1 MVLSPGAKLGVYEIL
16 SVLGSGGMGEVYRAR
31 DTKLHREVALKVLP
45 APMAHNAERMARF
58 EREAQVLAS
67 LNHPNIAAIYGLEES
82 NGASALVMELVEG
95 RTLAELL
102 ETGKSKLQ
110 NGSSNIGPSSDFALS
125 SFDPL
130 PIARQIAEALE
141 YAHERGIVHRDLK
154 PANLKLTPE
163 GAVKIL
169 DFGLAKALEGEQ
181 AKGDVSSS
189 PTISGL
195 ATQAG
200 IILGTAAYMSPEQ
213 AKGKAVD
220 RRADIWAFGCVL
232 YEMLTGLQAFSGET
246 TTDVLAAVV
255 RAEPEWNA
263 LPAKTPIA
271 IQKLLRRCLIKEP
284 KQRLRDIGEARITI
298 EETLSGAPD
307 AGTGPSL
314 HPGQVLVPVG
324 EGPPEPTGST
334 TKVSPQLFGRRVL
347 PWALAGILA
356 LALVALIIGQS
367 WRGRVQP
374 FWTGVML
381 GGSVVSIFPRLS
393 PDGHLLAFIAKDPD
407 DVMQLWVMQPD
418 SGNRIMLTH
427 IREKGLVT
435 RVSWSPDGSRIYYDR
450 WYDQPNG
457 IYSVP
462 ALGGDE
468 QLVVENA
475 EFPEALPD
483 GSLLIARRNPENR
496 YQVFH
501 YWPETGQSQAYPVA
515 VNGLSDV
522 NYVRAIPSGREA
534 LVIGTKLGPE
544 ADTAA
549 HLWVVDLA
557 TGKMRQL
564 PEDYPGEFSGF
575 NSAVAATRDGKDA
588 VISTMR
594 GNIYRVA
601 AVALDGHGP
610 TRTLLEMVHPVFALD
625 TGPDGSVY
633 LDQSDRGSELVR
645 FSAQGG
651 HAEKVAAISNPA
663 VGEHDEGEYFTV
675 LPDGRV
681 VWAERIAS
689 RTRLI
694 LVEPGKVPS
703 PLINTTEDTAG
714 PMTPVG
720 SDQLAFMVGA
730 PPRHTIALAALA
742 NGRTTRRL
750 PFDQGAVTGLA
761 TSPDS
766 KTLYC
771 LAGGMVWA
779 VPLAGGEPRKIRT
792 GDGIAVDA
800 ATQSLVIEVREPP
813 NSRLVRVP
821 LNGGPQQE
829 IVGPFHLGY
838 YIDAGSIRNGKLVA
852 PMGAPTW
859 YWPPGIFDLAAGK
872 SARIPLDY
880 VSDFHHMTWTPDGR
894 IIGLTDDWKA
904 NIWKFTPQSK

>member
-1 MVLSPGAKLGVYEIL
+1 MVPSSGAKLGVYEIL
-16 SVLGSGGMGEVYRAR
+16 SLLGSGGMGEVYRAR

-45 APMAHNAERMARF
+45 APMAHNTERMARF

-95 RTLAELL
+95 RTLAERLAAGEPQDRRPPLSPLL
-102 ETGKSKLQ
+102 NEEGKREAR
-110 NGSSNIGPSSDFALS
+110 GGGEALS
-125 SFDPL
+125 LDEAL

-154 PANLKLTPE
+154 PANLKITPE
-163 GAVKIL
+163 GMVKIL
-169 DFGLAKALEGEQ
+169 DFGLAKALEGEH
-181 AKGDVSSS
+181 AAGDVSSS

-213 AKGKAVD
+213 AKGKPVD

-232 YEMLTGLQAFSGET
+232 YEMLTGRQAFCGET
-246 TTDVLAAVV
+246 STDVLAAVV
-255 RAEPEWNA
+255 RAEPEWNV
-263 LPAKTPIA
+263 LPATTPIA

-298 EETLSGAPD
+298 EETLSGADGRPPL
-307 AGTGPSL
+307 GPLLSE
-314 HPGQVLVPVG
+314 
-324 EGPPEPTGST
+324 EGKREARGGATW
-334 TKVSPQLFGRRVL
+334 RRAL
-347 PWALAGILA
+347 PWALSGILA
-356 LALVALIIGQS
+356 LALVALIIGQA

-374 FWTGVML
+374 SWTGEML
-381 GGSVVSIFPRLS
+381 GGPVISIFPRLS
-393 PDGHLLAFIAKDPD
+393 PDGRLLAFIAKDPD
-407 DVMQLWVMQPD
+407 DVMQLWVMQPE

-427 IREKGLVT
+427 NRERGLVQS
-435 RVSWSPDGSRIYYDR
+435 VSWSPDGSRIYYDR

-483 GSLLIARRNPENR
+483 GSLLITRRNPENR

-501 YWPETGQSQAYPVA
+501 YWPETGQSQAYPLATSGAIGVQHM
-515 VNGLSDV
+515 
-522 NYVRAIPSGREA
+522 RAIPGGREA
-534 LVIGTKLGPE
+534 LVIGTELGPGT
-544 ADTAA
+544 DSGA

-564 PEDYPGEFSGF
+564 PEDYSGEFSGF
-575 NSAVAATRDGKDA
+575 YSTVAATRDTKDA
-588 VISTMR
+588 VISTLQ

-610 TRTLLEMVHPVFALD
+610 TRTLLEMVHPVWALD
-625 TGPDGSVY
+625 TGPGGSIY
-633 LDQSDRGSELVR
+633 LDQNDRGSELVR
-645 FSAQGG
+645 FSEQGG
-651 HAEKVAAISNPA
+651 HAEKLAEISNP
-663 VGEHDEGEYFTV
+663 DEGEYFTV

-681 VWAERIAS
+681 VWAERNAS

-694 LVEPGKVPS
+694 LVEPGKDPS
-703 PLINTTEDTAG
+703 PLINTSEETAG

-720 SDQLAFMVGA
+720 SDQLAFMVGT
-730 PPRHTIALAALA
+730 PPRHTIALAALS
-742 NGRTTRRL
+742 NGRITRRL

-761 TSPDS
+761 ASPDS

-821 LNGGPQQE
+821 LSGGPEQE

-859 YWPPGIFDLAAGK
+859 YWPPGIFDLATGK

-880 VSDFHHMTWTPDGR
+880 VSDFHHMTGTPDGR

-904 NIWKFTPQSK
+904 NIWRLTPQGQ

>member
-1 MVLSPGAKLGVYEIL
+1 MVPSSGAKLGVYEIL
-16 SVLGSGGMGEVYRAR
+16 SLLGSGGMGEVYRAR
-31 DTKLHREVALKVLP
+31 DTKLYREVALKVLP
-45 APMAHNAERMARF
+45 APMAHNTERMARF

-82 NGASALVMELVEG
+82 NGARALVMELVEG
-95 RTLAELL
+95 RTLAERLAAGEPQDRRPPLGPLL
-102 ETGKSKLQ
+102 NEEGKREAR
-110 NGSSNIGPSSDFALS
+110 GGGVALS
-125 SFDPL
+125 LDEAL

-154 PANLKLTPE
+154 PANLKITPE
-163 GAVKIL
+163 GMVKIL
-169 DFGLAKALEGEQ
+169 DFGLAKALEGEH
-181 AKGDVSSS
+181 AAGDVSSS
-189 PTISGL
+189 PTISGM

-213 AKGKAVD
+213 AKGKPVD

-232 YEMLTGLQAFSGET
+232 YEMLTGRQAFSGET
-246 TTDVLAAVV
+246 STDVLAAVV

-263 LPAKTPIA
+263 LPATTPIV
-271 IQKLLRRCLIKEP
+271 IQSLLRRCLIKEP

-298 EETLSGAPD
+298 EETLSGADGRPPL
-307 AGTGPSL
+307 GPLLSE
-314 HPGQVLVPVG
+314 
-324 EGPPEPTGST
+324 EGKREARGGATW
-334 TKVSPQLFGRRVL
+334 RRAL
-347 PWALAGILA
+347 PWALSGILA
-356 LALVALIIGQS
+356 AALVALIISQA
-367 WRGRVQP
+367 WRGRPQP
-374 FWTGVML
+374 SWSGVML
-381 GGSVVSIFPRLS
+381 GGPTISIFPRLS
-393 PDGHLLAFIAKDPD
+393 PDGRLLAFIAIDPD

-427 IREKGLVT
+427 SRERGLVT

-483 GSLLIARRNPENR
+483 GSLLITRRNPENR

-515 VNGLSDV
+515 VHGLSDV
-522 NYVRAIPSGREA
+522 NQVRAIPGGRAA

-544 ADTAA
+544 ADTGA

-564 PEDYPGEFSGF
+564 PDDYPGEFSGF
-575 NSAVAATRDGKDA
+575 YSAVAATRDGKDA

-601 AVALDGHGP
+601 AAPLDGHGP

-625 TGPDGSVY
+625 TSPDGSIY

-675 LPDGRV
+675 LPDGHV
-681 VWAERIAS
+681 VWAERTAS

-703 PLINTTEDTAG
+703 PLINTLEDTAG

-720 SDQLAFMVGA
+720 SDQLAFMVA
-730 PPRHTIALAALA
+730 RPPRHTIALAALS
-742 NGRTTRRL
+742 NGSIIRRL
-750 PFDQGAVTGLA
+750 PFDQGEVTSLA

-771 LAGGMVWA
+771 LAGGMIWA

-800 ATQSLVIEVREPP
+800 ATQSLVVEVREPP

-821 LNGGPQQE
+821 LNGGPEQE
-829 IVGPFHLGY
+829 IAGPFHLGY
-838 YIDAGSIRNGKLVA
+838 YIDAGSIWNGKLVA
-852 PMGAPTW
+852 PMGSPTW
-859 YWPPGIFDLAAGK
+859 YWPPGVFDLATGK

-880 VSDFHHMTWTPDGR
+880 VSDFHRMTWTPDGR

-904 NIWKFTPQSK
+904 NIWKFTPQGE

>member
-1 MVLSPGAKLGVYEIL
+1 MVLSSGAKLGVYEIL
-16 SVLGSGGMGEVYRAR
+16 SLLGSGGMGEVYRAR

-82 NGASALVMELVEG
+82 DGASALVMELVQG

-102 ETGKSKLQ
+102 ESGKSKLQ
-110 NGSSNIGPSSDFALS
+110 NGNSNIGPSSDFAFS

-130 PIARQIAEALE
+130 QIARQIAEALE

-154 PANLKLTPE
+154 PANLMATPE

-169 DFGLAKALEGEQ
+169 DFGLAKALEGEH
-181 AKGDVSSS
+181 ATGDVSSS

-232 YEMLTGLQAFSGET
+232 YEMLTGRQAFSGET
-246 TTDVLAAVV
+246 TTDVLAEVV
-255 RAEPEWNA
+255 RAEPEWDA
-263 LPAKTPIA
+263 LPATTPIA

-298 EETLSGAPD
+298 EETLEGTAAPPLSRLVGAEGKGEARSGEGAPL
-307 AGTGPSL
+307 PIW
-314 HPGQVLVPVG
+314 
-324 EGPPEPTGST
+324 
-334 TKVSPQLFGRRVL
+334 RRGL
-347 PWALAGILA
+347 PWALAGVMA

-367 WRGRVQP
+367 WRGRVEP
-374 FWTGVML
+374 SWTGVML
-381 GGSVVSIFPRLS
+381 GGPVISIFPRLS
-393 PDGHLLAFIAKDPD
+393 PDGRLLAFIAKDPD
-407 DVMQLWVMQPD
+407 DVMQLWVMQPE

-427 IREKGLVT
+427 NRERGLVT
-435 RVSWSPDGSRIYYDR
+435 KVSWSPDGSRIYYDR

-483 GSLLIARRNPENR
+483 GSLLITRPNAENR
-496 YQVFH
+496 YQVFR
-501 YWPETGQSQAYPVA
+501 YWPETGQSQAYPVL

-522 NYVRAIPSGREA
+522 NCLRAIPGGLEA

-544 ADTAA
+544 AHTGA

-564 PEDYPGEFSGF
+564 SEDYPGEFSGF
-575 NSAVAATRDGKDA
+575 YSTVAATRDGKDA

-601 AVALDGHGP
+601 AVPLDGHGP

-625 TGPDGSVY
+625 TGPDGSIY

-645 FSAQGG
+645 FPAQGG
-651 HAEKVAAISNPA
+651 HAEKVAAISNPD
-663 VGEHDEGEYFTV
+663 ESTSTEGEYFTV

-681 VWAERIAS
+681 VWAEQTAS

-694 LVEPGKVPS
+694 LVEPGKDPS

-720 SDQLAFMVGA
+720 TDQLAFMVGK
-730 PPRHTIALAALA
+730 PPRHTIALAALS
-742 NGRTTRRL
+742 NGRILRRL
-750 PFDQGAVTGLA
+750 PFDHGEVAGLA

-771 LAGGMVWA
+771 LTGGMVWA
-779 VPLAGGEPRKIRT
+779 VPLLGGEPRKIRT

-800 ATQSLVIEVREPP
+800 ATESLVIEVREPP

-821 LNGGPQQE
+821 LNGGPEQE
-829 IVGPFHLGY
+829 IPGTFHLGY
-838 YIDAGSIRNGKLVA
+838 YIDAGGIRNGKLVA
-852 PMGAPTW
+852 PMGSPTW
-859 YWPPGIFDLAAGK
+859 YWPPGIFDLATGK
-872 SARIPLDY
+872 SARISLDY
-880 VSDFHHMTWTPDGR
+880 VSDFHHMTWTPDAR

-904 NIWKFTPQSK
+904 NIWKFTPQGE